1 MVLESGIHRFG
12 MESGIQKVGI
22 RNPMGWNPESRC
34 WDPESRL
41 WDPESRTF
49 VDSLTWGEA
58 FTHTRYSLAGD
69 TPEALG
75 LDALNTWQSGV
86 FHAWSHPTQGMFALK
101 AL

>member
-1 MVLESGIHRFG
+1 MPSKNLADFG
-12 MESGIQKVGI
+12 RKLARHVTTLVSPGLRKVHLLAKI
-22 RNPMGWNPESRC
+22 MC
-34 WDPESRL
+34 L
-41 WDPESRTF
+41 
-49 VDSLTWGEA
+49 A